1 MKNLLIALVAVCLA
15 ACAGAPK
22 ATVTVNNP
30 ANFQQTSQTVEVAW
44 DTLVAKV
51 AELTPENVVVT
62 DLQGTQVP
70 SQVIFE
76 GGETPRSLIFQV
88 TLAGG
93 ESADFSVMVGTRK
106 AYKAETFG
114 RFVPERLDD
123 YAWENNV
130 VAYRIY
136 GPALEKDMV
145 TNGIDFWS
153 KSTPELVIDAWYEKD
168 LSGKGSYHL
177 DTGEGNDCYN
187 VGTTLGMGASS
198 PVWDGKLC
206 YSRNFASWKTLD
218 NGPVRTSVQLTY
230 APFAV
235 GDLQVSLVKTISLDA
250 NTRFNKIVDL
260 YSGDFDTI
268 SVAAGVIMHDSTEVK
283 TGADWSA
290 LYEPASDSRSGKDGY
305 IGGAVVLPGSS
316 PLEIDHS
323 MTRVV
328 TVKAGQPMVYYAG
341 AGTSKRDMT
350 DAAKWFD
357 YVGQTA
363 ASLAAPLQ
371 VTVK

>member
-1 MKNLLIALVAVCLA
+1 M
-15 ACAGAPK
+15 
-22 ATVTVNNP
+22 
-30 ANFQQTSQTVEVAW
+30 
-44 DTLVAKV
+44 
-51 AELTPENVVVT
+51 
-62 DLQGTQVP
+62 
-70 SQVIFE
+70 
-76 GGETPRSLIFQV
+76 
-88 TLAGG
+88 
-93 ESADFSVMVGTRK
+93 
-106 AYKAETFG
+106 
-114 RFVPERLDD
+114 
-123 YAWENNV
+123 
-130 VAYRIY
+130 
-136 GPALEKDMV
+136 
-145 TNGIDFWS
+145 
-153 KSTPELVIDAWYEKD
+153 
-168 LSGKGSYHL
+168 
-177 DTGEGNDCYN
+177 
-187 VGTTLGMGASS
+187 
-198 PVWDGKLC
+198 C